1 MSDAGCPSSGTHQGA
16 CGPSATEGST
26 NAAPPSA
33 GATAASQ
40 STASRTSRASH
51 SSARSIIRRA
61 ISTAAGWLA
70 AARQSGSSACPK
82 PPSEFR

>member
-1 MSDAGCPSSGTHQGA
+1 MSEAGCPSSGTHQGA
-16 CGPSATEGST
+16 CGPSATLGST

-40 STASRTSRASH
+40 STASVTNCGSH
-51 SSARSIIRRA
+51 SSAMSSSRSA

-70 AARQSGSSACPK
+70 ADRQSGSSANPK
-82 PPSEFR
+82 PPSQLR